1 MKRLLIVF
9 FAICLTLTTEG
20 AASSSFHL
28 YTYRDLGS
36 SSVTAICQ
44 DRYGLMW
51 IGTDYGLCRFDG
63 YQFTQYLHHH
73 NDRYSLPQNIICS
86 LLSDRRGRL
95 WIGTNKSLS
104 FYDFNTNRFNVIP
117 FPKGIEPRVASIMES
132 RRGDIYVATSGYGL
146 YVIYKGSNRLCR
158 VPGLDK
164 RLHDQFLGRLCE
176 DAQGNI
182 WCTGQNDVT
191 YRISMRNK
199 SVTQV
204 SRWAN
209 APGSLRMYVVDGA
222 GRLLL
227 MTGHGLSAFNPRT
240 HHFADAGYVL
250 PPKMVHAGLSCVEK
264 RADGSLLIGT
274 EQGVYRIAKGRRT
287 AEEIRCAQGSFDLA
301 KMSVHSIFTDRNGNL
316 WAACFRNGLFL
327 LTNRR
332 LPFHSWSLAFQTP
345 ECHGDISSIAP
356 ARDGGLWA
364 ATWGDGLYHFN
375 NEGIVTQH
383 LTSSTTVQ
391 KVIPRSGGG
400 YWMCDEAGIYEMDA
414 QGSTRLVLPYQGFKT
429 AICEDRGRA
438 LFFAAS
444 GAGIIR
450 YDLRSKQIQQYSSH
464 SKSRNG
470 HLSNDWVSALTID
483 SSRHLWISTTGG
495 LCCMDLRTGSFHPF
509 GWDVLLS
516 KTGINKSSI
525 LPNQDVAI
533 ATESGL
539 YLYQRR
545 TRKLSLFPNSRA
557 LEDQQIYNLQT
568 DAHGDIWISTPTAIW
583 YYDHRQQTF
592 VSYGSGYGQS
602 ASDYICNVSYLAP
615 DGTIAFATN
624 QGATLFNPNTV
635 KRTSAKRETLMLT
648 TIDIDGKWYSTQAPQ
663 IDIAP
668 SENTL
673 TLSFSLLDYQNTGDV
688 SFEYRLNKGPWI
700 SNELGN
706 NKIVFNRMRSGT
718 YQLEVRAVYGGRVVS
733 DIKSLEIIIHAPW
746 YATNIAFLIYFLLLC
761 CLAYVGIRLYLQY
774 KHRQLDEEKMQFLIN
789 AMHDVR
795 SPLTLITNPLQ
806 KLLNDE
812 NDEKKR
818 GLLKVIE
825 RSSLRIS
832 QLVNQIL
839 DKRKLDKEQMQLH
852 CQYTNLAH
860 LIQGD
865 CKLYEYE
872 AQQRNIAFRFE
883 HDDVVMA
890 WVDRLAF
897 DKVISNL
904 LSNAFKYTPDGG
916 GVTIQLSLDEKQA
929 LIRVLDTGVGLGDSK
944 KASHLFERFKQG
956 ANATNL
962 SVQGTGIG
970 LDLCRSVVSM
980 HHGVI
985 TAANRSD
992 GKHGACFIV
1001 TIPLGK
1007 DHLKPEEIIEK
1018 KEKNEADKI
1027 LPAASRSSSSIH
1039 VMFVDDDQELSNYV
1053 SYELSNSFKMT
1064 CFSNGQEA
1072 LKALLSDSEKYDI
1085 VVSDIVMPEM
1095 DGIALLK
1102 HIKENP
1108 ALSGIPVVLLSS
1120 KASVNDRLRGLKS
1133 GAEAFLPK
1141 PFEID
1146 ELRLTVKN
1154 LVTGMRKLKGSL
1166 TVKPLQ
1172 EDAISKE
1179 KVVGNDD
1186 KLMERIVNAVH
1197 EHISDPDYNVEQLAA
1212 DVGLSR
1218 SQLHRRM
1225 KEMTGVSTGKFVR
1238 DMRMKEAAHLIKLG
1252 TLNVSQVAYRVGFV
1266 DQAHFST
1273 VFKKYYGMSPS
1284 DYGKE

>member
-1 MKRLLIVF
+1 
-9 FAICLTLTTEG
+9 
-20 AASSSFHL
+20 
-28 YTYRDLGS
+28 
-36 SSVTAICQ
+36 
-44 DRYGLMW
+44 
-51 IGTDYGLCRFDG
+51 
-63 YQFTQYLHHH
+63 
-73 NDRYSLPQNIICS
+73 
-86 LLSDRRGRL
+86 
-95 WIGTNKSLS
+95 
-104 FYDFNTNRFNVIP
+104 
-117 FPKGIEPRVASIMES
+117 
-132 RRGDIYVATSGYGL
+132 
-146 YVIYKGSNRLCR
+146 
-158 VPGLDK
+158 
-164 RLHDQFLGRLCE
+164 
-176 DAQGNI
+176 
-182 WCTGQNDVT
+182 
-191 YRISMRNK
+191 
-199 SVTQV
+199 
-204 SRWAN
+204 
-209 APGSLRMYVVDGA
+209 
-222 GRLLL
+222 
-227 MTGHGLSAFNPRT
+227 
-240 HHFADAGYVL
+240 
-250 PPKMVHAGLSCVEK
+250 
-264 RADGSLLIGT
+264 
-274 EQGVYRIAKGRRT
+274 
-287 AEEIRCAQGSFDLA
+287 
-301 KMSVHSIFTDRNGNL
+301 
-316 WAACFRNGLFL
+316 
-327 LTNRR
+327 
-332 LPFHSWSLAFQTP
+332 
-345 ECHGDISSIAP
+345 
-356 ARDGGLWA
+356 
-364 ATWGDGLYHFN
+364 
-375 NEGIVTQH
+375 
-383 LTSSTTVQ
+383 
-391 KVIPRSGGG
+391 
-400 YWMCDEAGIYEMDA
+400 
-414 QGSTRLVLPYQGFKT
+414 
-429 AICEDRGRA
+429 
-438 LFFAAS
+438 
-444 GAGIIR
+444 
-450 YDLRSKQIQQYSSH
+450 
-464 SKSRNG
+464 
-470 HLSNDWVSALTID
+470 
-483 SSRHLWISTTGG
+483 
-495 LCCMDLRTGSFHPF
+495 
-509 GWDVLLS
+509 
-516 KTGINKSSI
+516 
-525 LPNQDVAI
+525 
-533 ATESGL
+533 
-539 YLYQRR
+539 
-545 TRKLSLFPNSRA
+545 
-557 LEDQQIYNLQT
+557 
-568 DAHGDIWISTPTAIW
+568 
-583 YYDHRQQTF
+583 
-592 VSYGSGYGQS
+592 
-602 ASDYICNVSYLAP
+602 
-615 DGTIAFATN
+615 
-624 QGATLFNPNTV
+624 
-635 KRTSAKRETLMLT
+635 
-648 TIDIDGKWYSTQAPQ
+648 
-663 IDIAP
+663 
-668 SENTL
+668 
-673 TLSFSLLDYQNTGDV
+673 
-688 SFEYRLNKGPWI
+688 
-700 SNELGN
+700 
-706 NKIVFNRMRSGT
+706 
-718 YQLEVRAVYGGRVVS
+718 
-733 DIKSLEIIIHAPW
+733 
-746 YATNIAFLIYFLLLC
+746 
-761 CLAYVGIRLYLQY
+761 
-774 KHRQLDEEKMQFLIN
+774 MQFLIN